1 MLIHHL
7 DRDKFIGFI

>member
-7 DRDKFIGFI
+7 V